1 MKRDI
6 FIYNDYGS
14 SEFCV
19 KSLIECFKLIYT
31 DSFVDINV
39 RTISAE
45 EILGGILTFSQTN
58 CLEDMVMLIMGGGFD
73 LGYEKMLGQRGIYFI
88 REFVRNGGYYLG
100 ICAGAYFATDYVQFD
115 LNGPL
120 EVLG

>member
-1 MKRDI
+1 MKREI
-6 FIYNDYGS
+6 YIYNDYGS

-19 KSLIECFKLIYT
+19 KSLIECFKLIY
-31 DSFVDINV
+31 SESLVDINV

-45 EILGGILTFSQTN
+45 EILSGLLACSQKN
-58 CLEDMVMLIMGGGFD
+58 SPDMVMLIMGGGFD
-73 LGYEKMLGQRGIYFI
+73 LGFEKMLGQRGTSII
-88 REFVRNGGYYLG
+88 REFVKSGGYYLG

>member
-1 MKRDI
+1 MKRKI
-6 FIYNDYGS
+6 YIYNDYGS

-19 KSLIECFKLIYT
+19 KSLIECFKLIYADT
-31 DSFVDINV
+31 LGDINV

-45 EILGGILTFSQTN
+45 EILSGLLTCSQTN
-58 CLEDMVMLIMGGGFD
+58 SLEEMVMLIMGGGFD
-73 LGYEKMLGQRGIYFI
+73 LGFEKMLGQRGASII
-88 REFVRNGGYYLG
+88 REFVRCGGYYLG